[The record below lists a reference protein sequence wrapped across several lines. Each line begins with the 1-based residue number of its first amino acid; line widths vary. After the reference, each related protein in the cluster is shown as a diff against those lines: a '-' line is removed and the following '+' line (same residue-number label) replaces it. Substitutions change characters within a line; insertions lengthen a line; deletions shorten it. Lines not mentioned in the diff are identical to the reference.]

1 VKIMA
6 ALLRESRDSVKSN
19 AATAL
24 TLSFY
29 GA

>member
-6 ALLRESRDSVKSN
+6 ALPRESRARVKPN
-19 AATAL
+19 AAIAL